1 MDKFLEVIL
10 NDIKDKPM
18 IRTTKKSS
26 EERGEARRPTQGE
39 LKSTYT
45 AEPRKF

>member
-10 NDIKDKPM
+10 KDIKDEPM

-26 EERGEARRPTQGE
+26 EKRGEKTDARRIEEYLYG
-39 LKSTYT
+39 
-45 AEPRKF
+45 